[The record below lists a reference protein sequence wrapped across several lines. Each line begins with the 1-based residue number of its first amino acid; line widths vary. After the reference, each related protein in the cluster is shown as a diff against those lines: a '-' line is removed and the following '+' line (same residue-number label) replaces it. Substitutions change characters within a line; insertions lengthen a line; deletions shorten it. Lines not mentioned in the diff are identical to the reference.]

1 MDTYYILQYRQ
12 RLMVR
17 KLESYM
23 FIADGTLINVFS
35 TAYTSITLPELTNS
49 SFITCVNQS
58 YRYFTE

>member
-1 MDTYYILQYRQ
+1 
-12 RLMVR
+12 MVR

-49 SFITCVNQS
+49 SFITCVIYIMMDWVFKS
-58 YRYFTE
+58 RVLGFGSGLK